1 METHE
6 PIKIWASGPK
16 ELIDHAYEH
25 LDKGRP
31 FDFRIALISIDNAI
45 ELMIKTYLGLPKRIR
60 GSEGPSSKV
69 LQEASSS
76 FPGLLGLLEKF
87 GGAQLSG
94 IELGDI
100 EVYHRLRN
108 KLYHDGNG
116 ITVDSQYVDAYL
128 QIAIIMLDNLLGV
141 PIRPQAAIAPTG
153 AIGALVFKWAVLHD
167 KIRMLQSARLMG
179 IQAPNPHEPILHTV
193 DRLVTAGVLN
203 SQFRTRV
210 KQVNAV
216 RNQLVHSVT
225 APLTEKNIADVVK
238 ALDDLISVV
247 PPPQ

>member
-1 METHE
+1 MDMHE

-25 LDKGRP
+25 LGKGRP

-60 GSEGPSSKV
+60 GSECPSLKV
-69 LQEASSS
+69 LQDASSS
-76 FPGLLGLLEKF
+76 FSALLDLLEKF
-87 GGAQLSG
+87 GSAQLSG

-108 KLYHDGNG
+108 KLYHDGTG

-153 AIGALVFKWAVLHD
+153 AIGLLVVQWAVLHD
-167 KIRMLQSARLMG
+167 KIRNLQSARL
-179 IQAPNPHEPILHTV
+179 IDFQDYTPYEPILHTV
-193 DRLVTAGVLN
+193 DRLVTAGVLD
-203 SQFRTRV
+203 SQFRKRV
-210 KQVNAV
+210 KQVNTV

-225 APLTEKNIADVVK
+225 APLTEKNILDVVK
-238 ALDDLISVV
+238 ALDDLISAT
-247 PPPQ
+247 PQ